1 MADWRCTVNDL
12 QQALSDYIAIRRGL
26 GFQFRLPAS
35 CLRNFVSFLQTEG
48 ASYITTELALRWA
61 TKPEKAQPS
70 TWVWRLGMVRR
81 FAKWHHAVDPRTEVP
96 PETILCHRYQR
107 KTPYIYSDEQ
117 ITRLLRRAE
126 QLPSSSG
133 LRAHTYTTLFG
144 LLAVTGMRVN
154 EALTLDRPDVDLHDG
169 ILTIRR
175 TKFGKSRHVPVHSS
189 TVLALTKYTEKRDQ
203 IFPKPRTVA
212 FFVSDRG
219 TRITDCMAR
228 YTFARISQQLGLRPK
243 ATGHGRGPRLLDMR
257 HRFAARTLIN
267 WYRAGLDVER
277 ELPKL
282 ATYLGHVHIN
292 ETYWYLEAVPELLQL
307 AIDRLIGSPE
317 VHP

>member
-1 MADWRCTVNDL
+1 MNDL
-12 QQALSDYIAIRRGL
+12 QQALNDYIAIRRGL

-35 CLRNFVSFLQTEG
+35 CLRNFVTFLQTEG
-48 ASYITTELALRWA
+48 ASYITTERALQWA
-61 TKPEKAQPS
+61 TQPEKAQPS

-96 PETILCHRYQR
+96 PESILCHRYQR
-107 KTPYIYSDEQ
+107 KTPHIYSDEE

-126 QLPSSSG
+126 QLPSSNG
-133 LRAHTYTTLFG
+133 LRSHTYTTLFG
-144 LLAVTGMRVN
+144 LLAVSGMRVN
-154 EALTLDRPDVDLHDG
+154 EALGLDRQDVDLHHN
-169 ILTIRR
+169 ILAIRR
-175 TKFGKSRHVPVHSS
+175 TKFGKSRHVPVHPS
-189 TVLALTKYTEKRDQ
+189 TGLVLRKYADKRDR
-203 IFPKPRTVA
+203 IFPTPQTPA
-212 FFVSDRG
+212 FFISERG

-228 YTFARISQQLGLRPK
+228 YTFAKISQQLGLRAK

-267 WYRAGLDVER
+267 WYRAGLDVEC

-307 AIDRLIGSPE
+307 AAGRLISTPE
-317 VHP
+317 VCP